1 MKREQTANEQT
12 NKQIAIRGAVAHG
25 RRGRRSSVLFIC
37 AGTLIKRGHAPIIAI
52 HYLPIGGR
60 LFFNRA
66 ASGSAKSGSA
76 RRRTQRV
83 DSAVAER
90 RLLPEREQLAQRPL
104 RAAAISV
111 VRRPPLFYPFDFSLI
126 WLLRPRNSPPDL
138 RLTLPGCVSVENIRK
153 RRRRRSLR
161 FPQQVSAKPWALFS
175 LLTTPRR
182 HAHVY
187 KDLLYFPFSLRR
199 VFFKRKPHSL

>member
-1 MKREQTANEQT
+1 MQKVAPQGDDERSARE
-12 NKQIAIRGAVAHG
+12 
-25 RRGRRSSVLFIC
+25 
-37 AGTLIKRGHAPIIAI
+37 
-52 HYLPIGGR
+52 
-60 LFFNRA
+60 
-66 ASGSAKSGSA
+66 SGVTGA
-76 RRRTQRV
+76 RRRGCCWP
-83 DSAVAER
+83 S
-90 RLLPEREQLAQRPL
+90 EREQLAQRPL

-175 LLTTPRR
+175 LLTTPGR